1 MKKRILSIITVLI
14 LTLTIFTACT
24 QSDSTD
30 NSTPTTPQPDNTII
44 NIASMK
50 GPTSIGLVKLYS
62 DSDQKLSSLQYN
74 HQIYGT
80 AGEIS
85 TGLIKGEIDIAAVPA
100 NQAAV
105 LYHKT
110 NGDIKVLGINTLSVL
125 YIVQKNDSITSVAD
139 LKGKTIYSTGQGTT
153 PEYTLRY
160 LLTQNGI
167 DPDKDVTINY
177 CSEASEVVSAISTME
192 SAVAMLPQPYVTVA
206 MSKVE
211 GLSVALDI
219 SEEWKKADT
228 KSDVITGVI
237 VVRTEFADKH
247 PALISEFIKEY
258 KLSTDFANN
267 NVEECA
273 ALVEHYDIFKAAIAK
288 KAIPECNIVL
298 ISGDEMSTPLLSYL
312 DVLYNANPASVGGA
326 KPDKN
331 MLLIP

>member
-1 MKKRILSIITVLI
+1 MKKNLLSIITIILLSVVL
-14 LTLTIFTACT
+14 FTSCKQT
-24 QSDSTD
+24 STD
-30 NSTPTTPQPDNTII
+30 NNSPTDDTII

-62 DSDQKLSSLQYN
+62 NSDQGLTSVQYN
-74 HQIYGT
+74 HSIYGT

-85 TGLIKGEIDIAAVPA
+85 TGLIKGDIDIAAVPA
-100 NQAAV
+100 NQAAI

-110 NGDIKVLGINTLSVL
+110 NGDIKTLGINTLSVL
-125 YIVQKNDSITSVAD
+125 YIVQKGDSVTSVND

-177 CSEASEVVSAISTME
+177 CSEASEVVSAISTMD
-192 SAVAMLPQPYVTVA
+192 SAIAMLPQPYVTVA

-211 GLSVALDI
+211 GLNVALDV
-219 SEEWKKADT
+219 SEEWKKTDT
-228 KSDVITGVI
+228 ESDVITGVI
-237 VVRTEFADKH
+237 VVRTEFANEH
-247 PALISEFIKEY
+247 PELINEFLNEY
-258 KLSTDFANN
+258 KSSTEFANN

-273 ALVEHYDIFKAAIAK
+273 TLVEHYDIFKAAIAK

-298 ISGDEMSTPLLSYL
+298 ITGDEMATPLLSYL
-312 DVLYNANPASVGGA
+312 NVLYEANPASVGGV
-326 KPDKN
+326 KPDKS
-331 MLLIP
+331 LIYNP

>member
-1 MKKRILSIITVLI
+1 MRRKILSIIIIFMLA
-14 LTLTIFTACT
+14 LTLCTACN
-24 QSDSTD
+24 QSGSKDSNESQT
-30 NSTPTTPQPDNTII
+30 DNTII

-62 DSDQKLSSLQYN
+62 DSDQGLTSLKYKQ
-74 HQIYGT
+74 QIYGT
-80 AGEIS
+80 AAEIS
-85 TGLIKGEIDIAAVPA
+85 TGLIKGDIDIAAVPA

-110 NGDIKVLGINTLSVL
+110 NGDIKILGINTLGVL
-125 YIVQKNDSITSVAD
+125 YILQKNDSISSVAD

-160 LLTQNGI
+160 LLSQNGI

-177 CSEASEVVSAISTME
+177 CSESSEVVSAISTMD
-192 SAVAMLPQPYVTVA
+192 SAIAMLPQPYVTVA
-206 MSKVE
+206 MGKVE

-219 SEEWKKADT
+219 SEEWKKTNT

-247 PALISEFIKEY
+247 PALISEFLNEY

-273 ALVEHYDIFKAAIAK
+273 ALVEHYDIFKAAIAT

-298 ISGDEMSTPLLSYL
+298 ITGDEMTTPLLSYL
-312 DVLYNANPASVGGA
+312 NVLYEANPASVGGA
-326 KPDKN
+326 KPDES
-331 MLLIP
+331 LIFNP

>member
-1 MKKRILSIITVLI
+1 MRKRLISIITIFI
-14 LTLTIFTACT
+14 LTLMLCSACA
-24 QSDSTD
+24 QSGSSD
-30 NSTPTTPQPDNTII
+30 NNTSSPDNTVI

-62 DSDQKLSSLQYN
+62 DSDNKLTTLKYN
-74 HQIYGT
+74 QQIYGT
-80 AGEIS
+80 AAEIS
-85 TGLIKGEIDIAAVPA
+85 TGLIKGDIDIAAVPA
-100 NQAAV
+100 NQAAI

-110 NGDIKVLGINTLSVL
+110 NGEIKTLGINTLSVL
-125 YIVQKNDSITSVAD
+125 YILQKNDSVTSVSD

-160 LLTQNGI
+160 LLSQNGI

-177 CSEASEVVSAISTME
+177 CSEASEVVSAISTMD
-192 SAVAMLPQPYVTVA
+192 SAIAMLPQPYVTVA

-219 SEEWKKADT
+219 SEEWKKTSAE
-228 KSDVITGVI
+228 SDVITGVV
-237 VVRTEFADKH
+237 VVRTAFADEH
-247 PALISEFIKEY
+247 PELISEFLKEY

-273 ALVEHYDIFKAAIAK
+273 ALVEHYDIFKAAIAT

-298 ISGDEMSTPLLSYL
+298 ITGEEMTKPLLSYL
-312 DVLYNANPASVGGA
+312 NVLYEANPASVGGT
-326 KPDKN
+326 KPDEA